1 MEIDITDK
9 VYKIIKYCLIC
20 ILFIVLGM
28 SFMVYIWQK
37 NDTYLVISDALIQGK
52 NVNITSKVAGTVQD
66 ILVEDG
72 AMVEAGQTIA
82 ILQVEIS
89 PEQIKE
95 LENNLENAK
104 LRYNNILSTPDVI
117 TPAVQNHTVVD
128 QSAIESAQKNLDRA
142 TANKDKME
150 KLFAMGAISA
160 VQNNAAQADYQA
172 ALADFNA
179 ANTPRGVS
187 STVVVNQVAN
197 KQELLRIAQLQ
208 IDQAKLAY
216 EQSKSAEQSAV
227 ITAPVSGMV
236 NLNNFVIETK
246 VQAGQQLF
254 TVSDIADVWV
264 EAKINRNDVY
274 KVQLGN
280 FSSYS
285 IAEYPRLF
293 FKGTVFDI
301 IGDEALE
308 EINDNMAILKISVPT
323 DEDTV
328 FKPGM
333 HVNLKITL

>member
-1 MEIDITDK
+1 MEIDITEK

-20 ILFIVLGM
+20 ILFLVLGM
-28 SFMVYIWQK
+28 SSIIYCWQK
-37 NDTYLVISDALIQGK
+37 NDVYLVISDAQIQGK
-52 NVNITSKVAGTVQD
+52 NVNIMSKVSGTVQD

-104 LRYNNILSTPDVI
+104 LHYNNILSTPDVI
-117 TPAVQNHTVVD
+117 TPSVQNNTVVD
-128 QSAIESAQKNLDRA
+128 QASVESAQKNLDRA
-142 TANKDKME
+142 AANRDKME

-160 VQNNAAQADYQA
+160 VQNNAAQVAYQA
-172 ALADFNA
+172 ALDNFTA
-179 ANTPRGVS
+179 ANTPRVN
-187 STVVVNQVAN
+187 STAVVNQVAN

-216 EQSKSAEQSAV
+216 EQSKSAQQSAV

-236 NLNNFVIETK
+236 NLNSFTIDTK
-246 VQAGQQLF
+246 VQAGQNLF

-264 EAKINRNDVY
+264 EAKISRNDVY
-274 KVQLGN
+274 KVGLGN

-285 IAEYPRLF
+285 ITEYPRLI

-308 EINDNMAILKISVPT
+308 QVDDNMAILKISVPM

-333 HVNLKITL
+333 RVNLKITL